1 MLNARKLRLT
11 MKTLKLTLEV
21 VAAWIIASLAMYLFG
36 ASFAS
41 FVEMRSMFDV
51 AAWGKYARLVLAWLS
66 TASLAGFCYL
76 AFKS

>member
-1 MLNARKLRLT
+1 

-21 VAAWIIASLAMYLFG
+21 IAAWIIASLAMYLFG

-41 FVEMRSMFDV
+41 FVEMRNMFDV
-51 AAWGKYARLVLAWLS
+51 AEWDKYARLLLAWVS
-66 TASLAGFCYL
+66 TASLATFCYL

>member
-1 MLNARKLRLT
+1 

-21 VAAWIIASLAMYLFG
+21 IAAWIIASLAMYLFA

-51 AAWGKYARLVLAWLS
+51 TAWDSFARMLLAWAS
-66 TASLAGFCYL
+66 TASLVAFCYL